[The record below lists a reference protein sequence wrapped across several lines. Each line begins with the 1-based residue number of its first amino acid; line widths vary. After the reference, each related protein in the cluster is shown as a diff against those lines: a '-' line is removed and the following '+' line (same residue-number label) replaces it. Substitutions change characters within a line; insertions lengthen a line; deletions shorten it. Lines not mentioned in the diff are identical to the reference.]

1 MENAP
6 ASSLIRLDGKVAIVT
21 GGAMGI
27 GYGIASRLA
36 EAGAH
41 VLIADINEASTLK
54 AAADLSAHGWNV
66 SAVAAD
72 VSISSDAQRIIDAAK
87 RLGGVDILV
96 NNAGIY
102 PTAPIRQMDEALF
115 DKILSVNL
123 RSVFLLTKAAAE
135 AMIDQGRGGSIIN
148 ISSIDAI
155 KPSSVGLAAYDA
167 SKHGIYG
174 FTMSAAREYAPH
186 GIRINALAP
195 GGINTPGTGAG
206 APRSAQLAAEMQE
219 FEKRI
224 PLGRMGEP
232 DDIGAVALFLASD
245 LSRYMTGTQVVVD
258 GGALLA

>member
-6 ASSLIRLDGKVAIVT
+6 ASSLIRLDGKVAVVT

-27 GYGIASRLA
+27 GYGIAARLA

-41 VLIADINEASTLK
+41 VLIADINEAATLK
-54 AAADLSAHGWNV
+54 AAADLSARGWKV
-66 SAVAAD
+66 SAIAAD
-72 VSISSDAQRIIDAAK
+72 VSLAPDAERIIDAAQ

-102 PTAPIRQMDEALF
+102 PSAPISQMDEALF
-115 DKILSVNL
+115 DKILAINL
-123 RSVFLLTKAAAE
+123 RSVFLLTKAATA
-135 AMIDQGRGGSIIN
+135 AMIEQARGGSIIN

-155 KPSSVGLAAYDA
+155 KPSSIGLAAYDA

-174 FTMSAAREYAPH
+174 FTMSAAREFAPH
-186 GIRINALAP
+186 AIRVNAIAP

-206 APRSAQLAAEMQE
+206 APRSAQLEAKMRE

-224 PLGRMGEP
+224 PLGRMGDP
-232 DDIGAVALFLASD
+232 DDIAMVALFLASE
-245 LSRYMTGTQVVVD
+245 LSRYMTGAQVVVD